1 MSSAMAACEGEIF
14 ELSKALL
21 AGDTDAGQVAEEGA
35 ENVLLKREVGRL
47 SGCPACPEGGADSK
61 SLSYPAGRVIDGP
74 FG

>member
-1 MSSAMAACEGEIF
+1 MAACEGEIF

-47 SGCPACPEGGADSK
+47 SGCCP
-61 SLSYPAGRVIDGP
+61 GP
-74 FG
+74 CRTTFS